1 MRRSLIHGYACLQ
14 PVFRHAVPHATL
26 TLEKVATYRRFGGD
40 IDGFARSGVDDSSGI
55 TDEDWHVID
64 ELLHALFLVQS
75 GQAAPEL
82 AASVERRLSCVAADE
97 ATRRALRALAT

>member
-1 MRRSLIHGYACLQ
+1 M
-14 PVFRHAVPHATL
+14 PHATL
-26 TLEKVATYRRFGGD
+26 TLDKIEMYRRFDGD
-40 IDGFARSGVDDSSGI
+40 IDGFARSRVDDSSGI

-64 ELLHALFLVQS
+64 ELLQALFLVQS
-75 GQAAPEL
+75 GQATPEF